1 MIQTVHITLMHKA
14 PANYSWMMRRR
25 NDMARII
32 FRSIKMALIYSD
44 KTTPSYLDV
53 TFKPRGLLD
62 DTVAHVDVSQF
73 NEAEVQ
79 LFVKYLKT
87 NPKIGLIQLI
97 SAPEPATMPT

>member
-1 MIQTVHITLMHKA
+1 
-14 PANYSWMMRRR
+14 
-25 NDMARII
+25 MARII
-32 FRSIKMALIYSD
+32 FRAMKMALISTD
-44 KTTPSYLDV
+44 KTSLPSYIDV

-62 DTVAHVDVSQF
+62 DTVAHVDVSPYS
-73 NEAEVQ
+73 EAEVQ